1 MTGDPSGGAQRFVGK
16 VALVTGGARGQGGA
30 EVRRLAAEGA
40 TVFACDLHDSA
51 DVDQGV
57 IYERLDVTKPED
69 WARVTARIQSEF
81 GGLHV
86 LVNNAGVGMQETI
99 QTVTPEVWSTVMAVN
114 LSGALYGMQACAPM
128 MRDSGGGSIVNTA
141 SAAAFYG
148 FALPAYNASK
158 WALRGLT
165 KTAALEYVTWN
176 IRVNAV
182 HPGLVLSP
190 MADGAEEMT
199 EKIRLATPMRRGAT
213 VEEIAAMVAF
223 LASDESQF
231 VTGSDFVIDGGLLAA
246 GAMGEVS
253 FEFGP

>member
-1 MTGDPSGGAQRFVGK
+1 METAGAKRFVGK
-16 VALVTGGARGQGGA
+16 VALVTGAARGQGAA
-30 EVRRLAAEGA
+30 EARRLAAEGA
-40 TVFACDLHDSA
+40 TVLACDVHDEA
-51 DVDQGV
+51 DVDDGV
-57 IYERLDVTKPED
+57 IYRRLDVTSAAD
-69 WARVTARIQSEF
+69 WADACAAIRAEF

-86 LVNNAGVGMQETI
+86 LVNNAGIGMQESV
-99 QTVTPEVWSTVMAVN
+99 QTVTPEVWDAVMAVN
-114 LSGALYGMQACAPM
+114 LTGALLGMQACAPV

-176 IRVNAV
+176 VRVNAV

-190 MADGAEEMT
+190 MADGASEMT
-199 EKIRLATPMRRGAT
+199 EKIRLATPMRRGAGLD
-213 VEEIAAMVAF
+213 EIAAMVAF
-223 LASDESQF
+223 LASDESSF

-253 FEFGP
+253 YEFGP

>member
-1 MTGDPSGGAQRFVGK
+1 MAPESSGAKRFVGK
-16 VALVTGGARGQGGA
+16 VALITGAARGQGAA
-30 EVRRLAAEGA
+30 EARRLAAEGG
-40 TVFACDLHDSA
+40 TVVACDVHDEA
-51 DVDQGV
+51 DVDEGV
-57 IYERLDVTKPED
+57 VYRRLDVTSADD
-69 WARVTARIQSEF
+69 WASACAAVRDEF

-86 LVNNAGVGMQETI
+86 LVNNAGIGLQESI
-99 QTVTPEVWSTVMAVN
+99 QTVTPETWESVLAVN
-114 LSGALYGMQACAPM
+114 LTGALLGMQACAPL

-190 MADGAEEMT
+190 MADGAQEMT

-213 VEEIAAMVAF
+213 LDEIAAMIAF
-223 LASDESQF
+223 LASDESSF

-253 FEFGP
+253 YDFGP